1 MPTFLG
7 VVRKKRTWTLLQRN
21 MVHAV
26 QLWCHLKT
34 VFPYFSLFSRQG
46 APNFGMNPGIDK
58 AFDSQDFAIGF

>member
-1 MPTFLG
+1 
-7 VVRKKRTWTLLQRN
+7 